1 MRTGFF
7 YLTAILVIV
16 SDQLTKWAVMSNLT
30 PGPHPVLGSLITIN
44 PTQNDRSAFSL
55 FSAHPWVFAAIA
67 CVAVVVLSVAF
78 HKQQRRDLWVS
89 AALAL
94 ALGGAVGN
102 GIDRGWLGYVRDFF
116 DVRVIPVFNVAD
128 SAITAA
134 VIVLAWRVVLRPP
147 APEPI
152 TDPAERRAEPDEN
165 AAPPAGS
172 A

>member
-1 MRTGFF
+1 MRTAFF
-7 YLTAILVIV
+7 YLTAILVIA

-30 PGPHPVLGSLITIN
+30 PGSHPVLGATVSIN

-67 CVAVVVLSVAF
+67 CVAVVILAVAF
-78 HKQQRRDLWVS
+78 HRQQKRDLWVS

-128 SAITAA
+128 SAITVA

-147 APEPI
+147 APEPAPEA
-152 TDPAERRAEPDEN
+152 PATVAQPGEGAD
-165 AAPPAGS
+165 PPAGS
-172 A
+172 G

>member
-1 MRTGFF
+1 MRTAFF
-7 YLTAILVIV
+7 YLSAIMVIA

-67 CVAVVVLSVAF
+67 GVAVVVLSVAF
-78 HKQQRRDLWVS
+78 HKQLKRDLWVS

-116 DVRVIPVFNVAD
+116 DVRIIPVFNVAD
-128 SAITAA
+128 AAITVA

-147 APEPI
+147 AS
-152 TDPAERRAEPDEN
+152 DPVAKPARS
-165 AAPPAGS
+165 AAGPGQSADPPAGS
-172 A
+172 G